1 MLNSSSEQAP
11 ARDAVSLDLVLRL
24 RRRRSE
30 ALDVESFELIDP
42 AGRPLPPFEAGS
54 HLLVECT
61 RGIVRSYSLCNA
73 PAERHRYQIA
83 VLREPAS
90 RGGSSAVHADWQVG
104 CTVRT
109 SSPRNHFPLAAAST
123 APEGGRV
130 LLLAG
135 GIGITPLLAMA
146 EQLAAQGGGFTLHH
160 ATRSRERTPFVAQL
174 ASAPYAD
181 RVHHHFDDGPA
192 MQKLDLAATLRSAP
206 AGSHLYVCGPTG
218 FMEAVLAEGRA
229 QGWDEARLHRE
240 YFAAA
245 PTGTAGDG
253 GFELELASSGR
264 VIPVAADQTALAA
277 LLAAG
282 LDIPMSCEQGVCGT
296 CLTGVKSGVPDHRD
310 QYLTPEERAAN
321 NQFLP
326 CCSRASSARLVLD
339 L

>member
-1 MLNSSSEQAP
+1 MTAALIRVRVA
-11 ARDAVSLDLVLRL
+11 ARQDEALDICSLDLVPVDG
-24 RRRRSE
+24 S
-30 ALDVESFELIDP
+30 ALPAFSAGAHIDVH
-42 AGRPLPPFEAGS
+42 LPGG
-54 HLLVECT
+54 LV
-61 RGIVRSYSLCNA
+61 RQYSLCN
-73 PAERHRYQIA
+73 PPGETHRYRIA
-83 VLREPAS
+83 VLRDAAS
-90 RGGSSAVHADWQVG
+90 RGGSATVHDQLQVG
-104 CTVRT
+104 TVLDIGT
-109 SSPRNHFPLAAAST
+109 PRNLFELAPS
-123 APEGGRV
+123 APHH

>member
-1 MLNSSSEQAP
+1 MTALLRVRVAVR
-11 ARDAVSLDLVLRL
+11 RDEALDICSLDLVPVDD
-24 RRRRSE
+24 S
-30 ALDVESFELIDP
+30 ALPAFSAGAHIDVH
-42 AGRPLPPFEAGS
+42 LPGS
-54 HLLVECT
+54 LV
-61 RGIVRSYSLCNA
+61 RQYSLCN
-73 PAERHRYQIA
+73 PPGETHRYRIA
-83 VLREPAS
+83 VLRDAAS
-90 RGGSSAVHADWQVG
+90 RGGSATVHDQLQVG
-104 CTVRT
+104 TVLDIGT
-109 SSPRNHFPLAAAST
+109 PRNLFELDPAA
-123 APEGGRV
+123 PHH

-146 EQLAAQGGGFTLHH
+146 EQLAAQGGAFTLHH

-174 ASAPYAD
+174 ATTPYAD

-192 MQKLDLAATLRSAP
+192 TQKLDLAATLRSAP

>member
-1 MLNSSSEQAP
+1 MSQLIRVRVA
-11 ARDAVSLDLVLRL
+11 ARQGEALDICSLDLVATDGT
-24 RRRRSE
+24 
-30 ALDVESFELIDP
+30 ALPAFSAGAHIDVH
-42 AGRPLPPFEAGS
+42 LPGG
-54 HLLVECT
+54 LV
-61 RGIVRSYSLCNA
+61 RQYSLCNA
-73 PAERHRYQIA
+73 PGETHRYRIA
-83 VLREPAS
+83 VLRDAAS
-90 RGGSSAVHADWQVG
+90 RGGSATVHDQLQVG
-104 CTVRT
+104 TELDIGA
-109 SSPRNHFPLAAAST
+109 PRNLFELHPSAQHH
-123 APEGGRV
+123 

-146 EQLAAQGGGFTLHH
+146 EQLAAQGGAFTLHH
-160 ATRSRERTPFVAQL
+160 ATRTRERTPFVAQL
-174 ASAPYAD
+174 AAAPYAH

-192 MQKLDLAATLRSAP
+192 MQKLDLSATLRSAP

>member
-1 MLNSSSEQAP
+1 ME
-11 ARDAVSLDLVLRL
+11 DLQVRVVQK
-24 RRRRSE
+24 RTE
-30 ALDVESFELIDP
+30 AEGITSFELARADG
-42 AGRPLPPFEAGS
+42 APLPPFSAGS
-54 HLLVECT
+54 HIDVHLPASAGGLV
-61 RGIVRSYSLCNA
+61 RQYSLCNA
-73 PAERHRYQIA
+73 SHEQHRYRIA
-83 VLREPAS
+83 VLRDAAS
-90 RGGSSAVHADWQVG
+90 RGGSATVHDQLQVG
-104 CTVRT
+104 TVLDIGT
-109 SSPRNHFPLAAAST
+109 PRNLFELDPAS
-123 APEGGRV
+123 PHH

-229 QGWDEARLHRE
+229 QGWDDARLHRE

>member
-1 MLNSSSEQAP
+1 MTALLRVRVA
-11 ARDAVSLDLVLRL
+11 ARQDEALDICSLDLVT
-24 RRRRSE
+24 
-30 ALDVESFELIDP
+30 IDGSTLP
-42 AGRPLPPFEAGS
+42 VFSAGAHIDLHLPGG
-54 HLLVECT
+54 LV
-61 RGIVRSYSLCNA
+61 RQYSLCNA
-73 PAERHRYQIA
+73 PGETQRYRIA
-83 VLREPAS
+83 VLRDAAS
-90 RGGSSAVHADWQVG
+90 RGGSATVHDQLQVG
-104 CTVRT
+104 TVLDIGA
-109 SSPRNHFPLAAAST
+109 PRNLFELHPS
-123 APEGGRV
+123 APHH

-146 EQLAAQGGGFTLHH
+146 EQLAAQGAAFTLHH
-160 ATRSRERTPFVAQL
+160 ATRSRERTAFVAQL

>member
-1 MLNSSSEQAP
+1 MTAALIRVRVA
-11 ARDAVSLDLVLRL
+11 ARQDEALDICSLDLVPVDG
-24 RRRRSE
+24 S
-30 ALDVESFELIDP
+30 ALPAFSAGAHIDVH
-42 AGRPLPPFEAGS
+42 LPGG
-54 HLLVECT
+54 LV
-61 RGIVRSYSLCNA
+61 RQYSLCNT
-73 PAERHRYQIA
+73 PGETHRYRIA
-83 VLREPAS
+83 VLRDAAS
-90 RGGSSAVHADWQVG
+90 RGGSATVHDQLQVG
-104 CTVRT
+104 TVLDIGT
-109 SSPRNHFPLAAAST
+109 PRNLFELAPS
-123 APEGGRV
+123 APHH

>member
-1 MLNSSSEQAP
+1 MSALMRVRVA
-11 ARDAVSLDLVLRL
+11 ARQEEALDICSLDLVAVDGC
-24 RRRRSE
+24 
-30 ALDVESFELIDP
+30 ALPGFSAGAHIDVH
-42 AGRPLPPFEAGS
+42 LPGG
-54 HLLVECT
+54 LV
-61 RGIVRSYSLCNA
+61 RQYSLCNA
-73 PAERHRYQIA
+73 PGETHRYRIA
-83 VLREPAS
+83 VLRDAAS
-90 RGGSSAVHADWQVG
+90 RGGSATVHDQLQVG
-104 CTVRT
+104 TVLDIGT
-109 SSPRNHFPLAAAST
+109 PRNLFELHPS
-123 APEGGRV
+123 APHH

-146 EQLAAQGGGFTLHH
+146 EQLAVQGGGFTLHH
-160 ATRSRERTPFVAQL
+160 ATRSRERTAFVAQL
-174 ASAPYAD
+174 ATAPYAD

-326 CCSRASSARLVLD
+326 CCSRASSPRLVLD